1 MTEYNERDAIRLMR
15 ATLPAERAD
24 KISSDEILNIID
36 MIWDYYESHGCLDI
50 DLDDDLDDDSDTPAF
65 DRDDLIKYVKKQ
77 VVKDRRSPVLPDEVE
92 PMVLAELDYEATV
105 DTENEI

>member
-15 ATLPAERAD
+15 AALTPERAD

-36 MIWDYYESHGCLDI
+36 MIWDYYETHGCLDI
-50 DLDDDLDDDSDTPAF
+50 DLDDEADDDPTAAL
-65 DRDDLIKYVKKQ
+65 DRDDLIKYVKQQ
-77 VVKDRRSPVLPDEVE
+77 VAKDRRSPVLPDEVE
-92 PMVLAELDYEATV
+92 PLVLAELAYEETV

>member
-15 ATLPAERAD
+15 ATLPADRAD

-36 MIWDYYESHGCLDI
+36 MIWDYYETHGCLDI
-50 DLDDDLDDDSDTPAF
+50 DLDDDDTATPDQAE
-65 DRDDLIKYVKKQ
+65 LIKYVKKQ
-77 VVKDRRSPVLPDEVE
+77 VAKDRRSPILPDEVE
-92 PMVLAELDYEATV
+92 PMVLAELAYEATV